1 MKKKLIAILVTATLV
16 GGAGA
21 SVFAASGQDAKN
33 EVAQVEATKGN
44 ADKNVQANSDTKV
57 KATELS
63 SSQNVKVVKENSNKC
78 SNNGEQASNN
88 TKNCKSQDS
97 KNVEKKAYNDT
108 KKKENTNSACSKN
121 TNNKNANTDNKNT
134 NTDNKNTSGNKD
146 GQAPTTNEKF
156 MAQVEQKIFEK
167 VNAERSKAGVP
178 TLSYNKTMEKYARM
192 KSQDMG
198 DRGYFDHK
206 DPEGNLITA
215 KMKNDGVSYKAWGE
229 NIAYIGGESD
239 ANALADQFM
248 TNWMNSPGHRQN
260 ILSKDFTGIGVGV
273 YKSGDKVY
281 ATQEFYK

>member
-1 MKKKLIAILVTATLV
+1 MKNKLIAILVTATLL

-33 EVAQVEATKGN
+33 EVAQVETTKGN
-44 ADKNVQANSDTKV
+44 VDKNVQVNSDSKI

-63 SSQNVKVVKENSNKC
+63 SSQNVKVVKGNSNKGAYTGKKV
-78 SNNGEQASNN
+78 SNDIQ
-88 TKNCKSQDS
+88 NCKSQDS
-97 KNVEKKAYNDT
+97 KNLEKKKVSNDT
-108 KKKENTNSACSKN
+108 NKKENSNS
-121 TNNKNANTDNKNT
+121 TFNKTI

-146 GQAPTTNEKF
+146 GQASIANEKF
-156 MAQVEQKIFEK
+156 MAQVEQKILEK

-178 TLSYNKTMEKYARM
+178 TLSYNKTMEKYARI

-206 DPEGNLITA
+206 DPQGNLITA

-239 ANALADQFM
+239 VNALADQFM

-260 ILSKDFTGIGVGV
+260 ILSKNFTGIGVGV

>member
-1 MKKKLIAILVTATLV
+1 MKNKLIAILVTATLL

-33 EVAQVEATKGN
+33 EVAQVESTKGSP
-44 ADKNVQANSDTKV
+44 DKNVQINSDSKV

-63 SSQNVKVVKENSNKC
+63 SSQNVKLVKENSNNGAYTDKQV
-78 SNNGEQASNN
+78 SNYTQ
-88 TKNCKSQDS
+88 NCKLQDS
-97 KNVEKKAYNDT
+97 KNVEKKKVSNTT
-108 KKKENTNSACSKN
+108 KKKENL
-121 TNNKNANTDNKNT
+121 NTDNKNT
-134 NTDNKNTSGNKD
+134 NANTDKKNTSGDKN
-146 GQAPTTNEKF
+146 GQASTSNEKF

-167 VNAERSKAGVP
+167 VNSERSKAGVP
-178 TLSYNKTMEKYARM
+178 TLSYNKTMEKYARI

-206 DPEGNLITA
+206 DPQGNLITA

-229 NIAYIGGESD
+229 NIAYIGGESN

-260 ILSKDFTGIGVGV
+260 ILSKNFTGIGVGV